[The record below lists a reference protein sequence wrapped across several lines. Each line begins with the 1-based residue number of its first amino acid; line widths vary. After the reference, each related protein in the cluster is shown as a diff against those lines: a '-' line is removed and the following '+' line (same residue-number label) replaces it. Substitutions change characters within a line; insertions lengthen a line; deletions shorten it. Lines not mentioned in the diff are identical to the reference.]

1 MTQSVSADTE
11 SIVRAVER
19 LDLNDEGADGLI
31 GAVASLNLGKDDDH
45 RDGRDAT
52 LQNTYTG
59 AGHGRAHAGAAGAA
73 TSSPGATDAAAS
85 NLLRAATAAA
95 GTGASD
101 AIDADAGT
109 CDADAFW
116 FARAMEPDVDWSS
129 SASLRAF
136 VLKHDVW
143 PCMGHPLREPM
154 LEAIAALE
162 GVNPDITFSD
172 SAALVPTEGRRGR
185 RRHRGDRHRRALVL
199 GSGVRRGFL
208 LRIRGL
214 QLLLRGC
221 QLRVRRSYV
230 FLRLLAERR
239 REDRSRRDIFSP
251 RRRRVRD
258 V

>member
-1 MTQSVSADTE
+1 MRSS
-11 SIVRAVER
+11 
-19 LDLNDEGADGLI
+19 GL
-31 GAVASLNLGKDDDH
+31 GEDDD
-45 RDGRDAT
+45 RLPDNRDAT

-59 AGHGRAHAGAAGAA
+59 AGHGRAHAGAAGAT
-73 TSSPGATDAAAS
+73 TSPPGATDAAAS
-85 NLLRAATAAA
+85 NLHRAAAAAA

-172 SAALVPTEGRRGR
+172 SAALVPTEGAAEGVGVTAAIGTAARSCLDLAYGAASCCASAAFSCCSAAVSYVSDACTCFF
-185 RRHRGDRHRRALVL
+185 GVL
-199 GSGVRRGFL
+199 GV
-208 LRIRGL
+208 
-214 QLLLRGC
+214 
-221 QLRVRRSYV
+221 
-230 FLRLLAERR
+230 
-239 REDRSRRDIFSP
+239 
-251 RRRRVRD
+251 
-258 V
+258 

>member
-1 MTQSVSADTE
+1 MPASTSDFYDDDGKPAALWRIRYTTGPIKGDSEDLELHEVVEALVTTQSVSADTE

-59 AGHGRAHAGAAGAA
+59 AGHGRAHAGAAGAT

-85 NLLRAATAAA
+85 NLLRAAAAAA

-143 PCMGHPLREPM
+143 PCMGHPTR
-154 LEAIAALE
+154 
-162 GVNPDITFSD
+162 
-172 SAALVPTEGRRGR
+172 
-185 RRHRGDRHRRALVL
+185 
-199 GSGVRRGFL
+199 SGW
-208 LRIRGL
+208 
-214 QLLLRGC
+214 
-221 QLRVRRSYV
+221 
-230 FLRLLAERR
+230 
-239 REDRSRRDIFSP
+239 
-251 RRRRVRD
+251 
-258 V
+258 